1 MTMKICPGCGA
12 MLTDN
17 TKFCTNCGRKL
28 IEEVSAQ
35 ATAQTAAAGQ
45 AAAQALTQA
54 NAAAEQAQA
63 APAAQQP
70 LPPAQPLTQEQQA
83 AQAAAQAVPPMPM
96 YPTPPTYEQTYAA
109 QQVQP
114 IVYNTTQA
122 TAVTPVGGKGL
133 AIASLICGIVSIVS
147 SLLCCMLLFQIV
159 SFITGILA
167 IVFSSISKK
176 QAQGGPKNGMA
187 TAGLILGIAG
197 LIISVIMIIIRIVIF
212 ILMASGFNNGNLDYF
227 ENFVDY

>member
-35 ATAQTAAAGQ
+35 AMAQT
-45 AAAQALTQA
+45 
-54 NAAAEQAQA
+54 

-83 AQAAAQAVPPMPM
+83 AQAAAQAVPPMQM
-96 YPTPPTYEQTYAA
+96 YPAPPTYEQTYAA

-133 AIASLICGIVSIVS
+133 AIASLICGIISLAS
-147 SLLCCMLLFQIV
+147 SFICCTMFFLIV

-167 IVFSSISKK
+167 IIFGSISKK
-176 QAQGGPKNGMA
+176 QARGGPKNGMA
-187 TAGLILGIAG
+187 TAGLILGIVG
-197 LIISVIMIIIRIVIF
+197 LIISTIMIILWIVF
-212 ILMASGFNNGNLDYF
+212 IVLAASGVDIGNLDYF